1 MKNLK
6 RALAI
11 VLTALM
17 VQSIVA
23 SSVYAADTAQ
33 IESSVDSTYLS
44 SNASQ
49 VQNISLD
56 KGELDL
62 YNGDTQQLN
71 ATLTPEDAQDTITWT
86 SSNTSIATV
95 DSNGIVTASKTET
108 GTAIITA
115 KTSNG
120 KTANCNVTVSIAP
133 EYVYLNKTKITIIQG
148 ETYTLIPSVTP
159 TDAYT
164 TYNWSVDDNTIATV
178 DESGKITAKKVGTT
192 TVAVT
197 TTNGKST
204 LCTINVITVPKTIRL
219 NKTELSLRP
228 DETYT
233 FTKSVSPTNATATY
247 KWSSSDTSVATVD
260 QNGKVTAKALGT
272 TVISLKADNGVT
284 GECILT
290 VCNYPTSV
298 SLNKTEIDLSVGKYE
313 DLNPQLQPENAYAT
327 YKWTSS
333 DTKVAVVAT
342 NGRVTARGVGTTT
355 ITLTTDNG
363 KVATCKVNVS
373 AIPTS
378 IKINEIPSDKA
389 LPMRKD
395 ETFQLTT
402 TVSPANAFTSYK
414 WESTDPDIVSV
425 DENGLLTAKSLGTA
439 TITVKTDNDLQA
451 SCEVV
456 VYKTPTSISLNASEI
471 TLNSTE
477 TFQIIS
483 SVQPF
488 GSYYELTGIISDKNI
503 FTINNAGLITAK
515 NPGTATLTI
524 KTDTGLSAECII
536 NVTAIPKALEITNKQ
551 PIRLKVGGTVTL
563 NKKVTPS
570 NAVTTYKWTSSNE
583 NVATVNANGVVTAK
597 AIGKTEITVT
607 TENGVSTSCIIEVCP
622 DPDSI
627 ALDKTS
633 IDLKNNE
640 YYTLVPTLTPSNALT
655 TYKWTSSD
663 NNIATVSS
671 TGKVTGKNTGT
682 AIITVTTANGKTAE
696 CTVNVLAKPVSISFV
711 ERSYYLREGE
721 KGNLTLKITPTTAV
735 TEYTWTSSDTEVATV
750 DKNGVITAIKAGKTT
765 ITVKTD
771 NDKTASLQITVYKMP
786 TGVKL
791 AQSFM
796 SMAVGQDFKFNPV
809 LEPENSIATYT
820 WNSNNTAI
828 VEIDENGKI
837 TAKALGTT
845 TIIVTDDLGHTATCR
860 VTVFPAPE
868 SVKLNTKSIVT
879 TTNNGYQ
886 LKPTITPSNAYTLYT
901 WESNNPDVATVDDNG
916 KVRTLKEGT
925 AIITVKTSNN
935 VTASCNVTV
944 TNSPVSVSL
953 DNTDITMDIGDTKT
967 LTPSVKPSKAITN
980 YTWSSSNKNVATV
993 SSTGTIKAVSN
1004 GIAFIT
1010 LQTDNGKTAT
1020 CVVTVGIKPE
1030 SVKLRKTSLTLDPGS
1045 KYRITPSLTPENA
1058 VTEYTWSS
1066 SDTNIATVNKYGN
1079 ITAISEGT
1087 AVITVKTTNG
1097 KTARCTVNVAISPE
1111 NVTLS
1116 KTTLTLKQGSK
1127 YMLKTT
1133 LTPDNATT
1141 TYTWSSSDT
1150 SVATVNKYGNVTAIS
1165 NGTAIITVKTANGK
1179 TATCTVNVVV
1189 PPTSVTLSKTT
1200 LTLKIG
1206 DKYKIVPTL
1215 NPTYATTTY
1224 TWVSS
1229 NNNVV
1234 TVNKNG
1240 NITAVGKGRTFVTVK
1255 TANGKIANCIVTVQ

>member
-23 SSVYAADTAQ
+23 SSVYAADTSQ

-44 SNASQ
+44 SNASEAQ
-49 VQNISLD
+49 DISLD
-56 KGELDL
+56 KGELSL

-71 ATLTPEDAQDTITWT
+71 ATLIPEDAQDTITWT
-86 SSNTSIATV
+86 SSDTSIATV

-115 KTSNG
+115 TTSNG
-120 KTANCNVTVSIAP
+120 KTANCNVTVSVAP
-133 EYVYLNKTKITIIQG
+133 EYVYLNKSEVTIIQG

-159 TDAYT
+159 TNAST
-164 TYNWSVDDNTIATV
+164 TYSWSIDDNTIATI
-178 DESGKITAKKVGTT
+178 DENGKITAKKVGTT

-197 TTNGKST
+197 TANGKGT
-204 LCTINVITVPKTIRL
+204 LCTVNVINVPKTIRL

-233 FTKSVSPTNATATY
+233 FTKTVSPTNATATY

-272 TVISLKADNGVT
+272 TVISVKADNGVT

-298 SLNKTEIDLSVGKYE
+298 SLNKTELDLVVGKYE
-313 DLNPQLQPENAYAT
+313 DLTPQLQPENAYTT

-333 DTKVAVVAT
+333 DTKVATVTT
-342 NGRVTARGVGTTT
+342 NGRVAARGVGTAT

-363 KVATCKVNVS
+363 KTTTCKVNVS
-373 AIPTS
+373 AVPTS
-378 IKINEIPSDKA
+378 IKFNEISANEA

-402 TVSPANAFTSYK
+402 TVSPANASTSYK
-414 WESTDPDIVSV
+414 WESNNPDIVSV

-439 TITVKTDNDLQA
+439 TITVITDNNLQA

-477 TFQIIS
+477 TFQIIPN
-483 SVQPF
+483 VQPAD
-488 GSYYELTGIISDKNI
+488 SYYELISIVSDKSI
-503 FTINNAGLITAK
+503 FTINTEGLITAK
-515 NPGTATLTI
+515 NPGTATLTV

-551 PIRLKVGGTVTL
+551 PIQLKVGGTVTL
-563 NKKVTPS
+563 GKKVTPS
-570 NAVTTYKWTSSNE
+570 NAVTTYEWISSNE

-607 TENGVSTSCIIEVCP
+607 TENGISTSCIVEVCP

-627 ALDKTS
+627 VLDKTS

-663 NNIATVSS
+663 TNIATVSS
-671 TGKVTGKNTGT
+671 VGKVIGKNTGT
-682 AIITVTTANGKTAE
+682 ATITVTTANGKTAE
-696 CTVNVLAKPVSISFV
+696 CTVNVIAKPTGISFV
-711 ERSYYLREGE
+711 EKSYYLREGE
-721 KGNLTLKITPTTAV
+721 KGSLTIKLTPTSAV

-750 DKNGVITAIKAGKTT
+750 DENGVITAIKAGTTT

-771 NDKTASLQITVYKMP
+771 NDKTTSKQITVYKMP
-786 TGVKL
+786 TSVKL

-796 SMAVGQDFKFNPV
+796 SMAVGQDFTFTPI
-809 LEPENSIATYT
+809 LEPDNSIATYT
-820 WNSNNTAI
+820 WESSNTDIA
-828 VEIDENGKI
+828 EIDGEGKV
-837 TAKALGTT
+837 TAKTLGTT
-845 TIIVTDDLGHTATCR
+845 TITVTDDLGHTATCKI
-860 VTVFPAPE
+860 TVFPAPE
-868 SVKLNTKSIVT
+868 SVKLNAKSVVT
-879 TTNNGYQ
+879 TTKNGYQ
-886 LKPTITPSNAYTLYT
+886 LKPTVTPSNAYTFYT
-901 WESNNPDVATVDDNG
+901 WESSNPDVATVSDSG
-916 KVRTLKEGT
+916 RVRTLSEGT

-935 VTASCNVTV
+935 VTASCTFTV
-944 TNSPVSVSL
+944 TDSPVSASL

-980 YTWSSSNKNVATV
+980 YTWSSSNTNVATV

-1010 LQTDNGKTAT
+1010 VRTDNGQTAT

-1030 SVKLRKTSLTLDPGS
+1030 SVKLSKTSMSLEPGR

-1066 SDTNIATVNKYGN
+1066 NNTSVATVNKYGN
-1079 ITAISEGT
+1079 ITAVSEGT
-1087 AVITVKTTNG
+1087 AIITVKTTNG
-1097 KTARCTVNVAISPE
+1097 KTASCTVNVAISPE
-1111 NVTLS
+1111 SVALL
-1116 KTTLTLKQGSK
+1116 KTDLTLKPDSK
-1127 YMLKTT
+1127 YLLKTT
-1133 LTPDNATT
+1133 LTPENATT

-1165 NGTAIITVKTANGK
+1165 NGTAVITVKTANGK
-1179 TATCTVNVVV
+1179 TATCIVNVVV
-1189 PPTSVTLSKTT
+1189 PPTSVTLSKTS
-1200 LTLKIG
+1200 LTLKTG
-1206 DKYKIVPTL
+1206 AKYKIVPNL

-1224 TWVSS
+1224 TWTSS
-1229 NNNVV
+1229 NTSVA

-1240 NITAVGKGRTFVTVK
+1240 NITAVGEGTAIVTVK
-1255 TANGKIANCIVTVQ
+1255 TSNGKTDKCVVTVK